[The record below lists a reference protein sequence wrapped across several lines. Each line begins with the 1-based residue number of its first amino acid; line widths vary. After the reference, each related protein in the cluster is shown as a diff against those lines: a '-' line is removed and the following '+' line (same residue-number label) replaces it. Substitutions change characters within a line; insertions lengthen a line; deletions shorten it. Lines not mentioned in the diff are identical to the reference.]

1 MGAHAAAAAR
11 GGVRPTRGQGHHL
24 APASP
29 PRHSAPTTTRGN
41 ALSATILRPARATG
55 FGADAWRLLFAGFA
69 IFTVR
74 WGEALAGAVFVFQR
88 THAPFPVAM
97 LMLLRLLPMALFG
110 APIGAW
116 AERFP
121 HRPALALTILVMGA
135 SSAVL
140 AYLGFAG
147 RLQVWEVMAAS
158 FVNGLGWAAD
168 NPVRRVA
175 LGLAVGT
182 ERMGRAMSLDVA
194 ATTGSRMLGPAIGGA
209 LLAWG
214 GIGSVFSLS
223 VALYAAALA
232 ATLALPLLPAA
243 GRGGVGVL
251 AGIAAGLRLARRDAR
266 LFAVLL
272 VTVIY
277 NIFAWPFTSLVPVIA
292 STDLHLGAAG
302 TGVLASMDGVGAL
315 IGAVGLAAFVRRRQ
329 FAGAYM
335 GGVISYTALLM
346 VFALMPGPVL
356 AGAALLAT
364 GLGGAGFSVMQAT
377 LVYLFAPAEM
387 RGRMLGVLSVCI
399 GAGPVGFLALG
410 AAADAMGARAAT
422 LGTGALGLVALA
434 ASFPLWRVLLRGD
447 AAG

>member
-1 MGAHAAAAAR
+1 M
-11 GGVRPTRGQGHHL
+11 
-24 APASP
+24 
-29 PRHSAPTTTRGN
+29 
-41 ALSATILRPARATG
+41 
-55 FGADAWRLLFAGFA
+55 
-69 IFTVR
+69 
-74 WGEALAGAVFVFQR
+74 FVFQR

-116 AERFP
+116 AERVP
-121 HRPALALTILVMGA
+121 HRPALALTILTMGA
-135 SSAVL
+135 SSAAL
-140 AYLGFAG
+140 AGLGFAG

-168 NPVRRVA
+168 NPVRRAA
-175 LGLAVGT
+175 LGVAVGT

-232 ATLALPLLPAA
+232 ATLALPLLPAV

-315 IGAVGLAAFVRRRQ
+315 IGAVGLAAFVRRRH
-329 FAGAYM
+329 FAWAYM

-410 AAADAMGARAAT
+410 SAADAVGARAAT

-434 ASFPLWRVLLRGD
+434 ASFPLWRVLVRGD
-447 AAG
+447 APG